1 MQLSLRRIGDQNL
14 YYKESDTESSLQL
27 VFLPGGFNAKLWKN
41 QVRYFSKKYN
51 TVVFEPLE
59 KKKSF
64 EGEKEALRAVLNQ
77 DHLEN
82 VVLISNIFSNSLLS
96 HFEHRKNIKAVC
108 MSGNLSKTKLPHK
121 SVYKF
126 ICSTNT
132 KKPKLLKKT
141 FFSEHTNYSVLKQFA
156 GDVEV
161 PSYEYIESFFQNIDP
176 KRIDKPS
183 ITVYSSED
191 RLSSLKSVREVEDDV
206 SIRVLER
213 CGTFSFYEKPQEY
226 NKVLNDFLTKID
238 QDLEEKRVFEAQ
250 EKNHSLFEFEK
261 KNNKKIKVKP

>member
-14 YYKESDTESSLQL
+14 YYKESGRESSLQL
-27 VFLPGGFNAKLWKN
+27 VFLPGSLNAEMWKN
-41 QVRYFSKKYN
+41 QIRYFSKKYN
-51 TVVFEPLE
+51 TVVFEPIE

-64 EGEKEALRAVLNQ
+64 EGEKDALRAVLNQ

-82 VVLISNIFSNSLLS
+82 VVLVSNIISNSLLR
-96 HFEHRKNIKAVC
+96 HFEHRKNVKAVC
-108 MSGNLSKTKLPHK
+108 MTGKLSEIDLPPK

-132 KKPKLLKKT
+132 RKPKLLKKT
-141 FFSEHTNYSVLKQFA
+141 LFSEHTNYRILKEFA
-156 GDVEV
+156 EDVEV
-161 PSYEYIESFFQNIDP
+161 PSYEYIENFFQNMDP
-176 KRIDKPS
+176 KPIEKPS

-191 RLSSLKSVREVEDDV
+191 RLSSLKSVREVEEDE

-226 NKVLNDFLTKID
+226 NKALNDFLTKID
-238 QDLEEKRVFEAQ
+238 QELEDERIFEAQ

-261 KNNKKIKVKP
+261 KKNKKIKVRP